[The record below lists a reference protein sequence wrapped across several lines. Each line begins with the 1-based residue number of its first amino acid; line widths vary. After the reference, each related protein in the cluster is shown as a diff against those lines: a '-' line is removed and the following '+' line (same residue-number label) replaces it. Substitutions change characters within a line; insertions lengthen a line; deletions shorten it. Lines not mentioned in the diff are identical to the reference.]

1 MWKTVAPILTGICV
15 FLAVP
20 LAASGDE
27 KEARTL
33 NSDLRVEL
41 LKGQSV
47 PAKDGKL
54 PVQLTFFNHTDKEQT
69 FVNTEYRFA
78 ILDKDGRQV
87 KGALAI
93 LDEEARAIVLKG
105 RSTTD
110 TPPVF
115 VTQGKI
121 KAGEEYFLI
130 VTVRDLIG
138 HVKFTA
144 K

>member
-1 MWKTVAPILTGICV
+1 M
-15 FLAVP
+15 
-20 LAASGDE
+20 
-27 KEARTL
+27 
-33 NSDLRVEL
+33 
-41 LKGQSV
+41 
-47 PAKDGKL
+47 
-54 PVQLTFFNHTDKEQT
+54 
-69 FVNTEYRFA
+69 
-78 ILDKDGRQV
+78 
-87 KGALAI
+87 LAI

-115 VTQGKI
+115 VMQGKI